1 MSEASLTCAHFVGLL
16 SRRQPDTT
24 RHAVGRLVNRCS
36 IAVLFFFF
44 FLYHRVSLDKV
55 RIEIIVGKEGTER
68 AHVSRLRRQRLRDN
82 LRRTTS
88 SRSLTGETCERTK
101 EARNELEVGISA
113 PLDQLPVVRG
123 SRFAIR
129 ARVYTCRNRV
139 SSLITTNSSNLII
152 PLANNNFQRDLSSVI
167 SSLRISTSN
176 NRPPLLPFSSPS
188 TSPFGPVNISVPYDP
203 FSLRRSTRA
212 TRPRAIAPVRTLDKN
227 RHSYSTKR

>member
-44 FLYHRVSLDKV
+44 SLPSRFPRRSSNRNNRWKGRNGD
-55 RIEIIVGKEGTER
+55 

-139 SSLITTNSSNLII
+139 FSLITTNSSNLII

-167 SSLRISTSN
+167 SSLHISTSN